1 MGLSTLIWKARD
13 ELLAIGCYTGKKRGK
28 LNKYT
33 TDSNNYISPFLT
45 ILPTTKAT
53 TSDTTVVPPS
63 IPAKTGYPI
72 NAENTDALIAES
84 PLLKNQEFD
93 LVLPVFLM
101 PQAVLYHTAADVS
114 YSTLP

>member
-63 IPAKTGYPI
+63 IPAKTEYRYKRGEYGC
-72 NAENTDALIAES
+72 TDCGEPSIKK
-84 PLLKNQEFD
+84 PGI
-93 LVLPVFLM
+93 
-101 PQAVLYHTAADVS
+101 
-114 YSTLP
+114 